1 MVLECLFIKFGE
13 AKQFLHGGFVRLVLV
28 KSWFL
33 CVVFDRRIGY
43 RKDRKEMTLKPV
55 KVA

>member
-1 MVLECLFIKFGE
+1 MLECLFIKFGE